1 MRFLL
6 VLLAG
11 IVILSPQSS
20 GAEHQLTASERAALT
35 GRLENLRSALNEL
48 SLKPDI
54 EHQLSD
60 IRVFEKAAD
69 WILRHDEF
77 YKPDYVQ
84 WTVDAIELGLSR
96 LRQFQSGQ
104 TSWVGRIGTTVL
116 GYTSRVDGSVQP
128 YAVRLPAEFNPQSE
142 QRWPLHV
149 ELHGR
154 GSTLNEVSFIHAH
167 EGKTPTENT
176 TWIQLDV
183 FGRTNNAYRWAGE
196 TDVLEAMHDVRR
208 RFRID
213 DRRITLRGFSMGGAG
228 AWHLGMH
235 YPDLWSS
242 VGAGAGFCDTIHHLN
257 LTEPL
262 SPLHTQLI
270 GIYDAQDYAL
280 NAFNVPTIGY
290 GGELDKQLFAS
301 GRMTERAAALGVTI
315 PRLIGPG
322 TEHTWHPESLA
333 EFMRFHQEYSAK
345 GRPLPGERLKIRF
358 STKTVRYNSCDW
370 ISIEEQQRPYDVS
383 TMDVTVSPETKP
395 SEPKTSPG
403 TKTAVI
409 TTNNVGVLKIHPEAP
424 ATEVSV
430 DGSAVFPLQSES
442 DTKRFSRYLEK
453 TVSGWREWD
462 AERSLNYENK
472 MPDHQR
478 GLRKRSGLQGPI
490 DDAFMESFI
499 CVLPTGTPWS
509 TSHQNWSNWTFHRF
523 EQEFDKWMRAK
534 VRVVPDRELTPEMI
548 EKHHLII
555 FGDPGSSCVLAS
567 IMDELPV
574 TWTRTS
580 LVVNSKTFDPEKQ
593 ALAMVYPNPKNPRRY
608 VVLNSGHTF
617 HAAEFLASNANLYPR
632 LGDVA
637 VLDFVA
643 AGDQY
648 SEEVRYADVFDIG
661 WKFRAN

>member
-6 VLLAG
+6 VLFAG
-11 IVILSPQSS
+11 IVLLSPQSS
-20 GAEHQLTASERAALT
+20 GAEHQLTASEQATLT
-35 GRLENLRSALNEL
+35 GHLEHLRLTLNEL
-48 SLKPDI
+48 PLKPDI

-69 WILRHDEF
+69 WILRHNEF

-84 WTVDAIELGLSR
+84 WTVDAIDIGLSR
-96 LRQFQSGQ
+96 LRQLQSGQ
-104 TSWVGRIGTTVL
+104 IPWVGRIGTTIL

-128 YAVRLPAEFNPQSE
+128 YAVRLPAGFNPQSD
-142 QRWPLHV
+142 QQWPLHV

-167 EGKTPTENT
+167 EGKVSAEDNA
-176 TWIQLDV
+176 WIQLDV

-196 TDVLEAMHDVRR
+196 TDVLEAMDDVRR

-235 YPDLWSS
+235 HPAVWSS

-301 GRMTERAAALGVTI
+301 GRMTERAATFGVTI
-315 PRLIGPG
+315 RRLIGPG
-322 TEHTWHPESLA
+322 TEHKWHPESLA
-333 EFMRFHQEYSAK
+333 EFMKFHQEYSAK

-383 TMDVTVSPETKP
+383 TMDVTVSTD
-395 SEPKTSPG
+395 

-409 TTNNVGVLKIHPEAP
+409 TTKNVGVLKINSDAP
-424 ATEVSV
+424 AALVSL
-430 DGSAVFPLQSES
+430 DGSAPFPLQLES
-442 DTKRFSRYLEK
+442 QTKRLSRYFEF
-453 TVSGWREWD
+453 TADGWQGWD
-462 AERSLNYENK
+462 SERSLNYENQV
-472 MPDHQR
+472 PDHQR

-490 DDAFMESFI
+490 DDAFMDSFI

-509 TSHQNWSNWTFHRF
+509 TPHQNWSNWTFHRF

-534 VRVVPDRELTPEMI
+534 VRVVPDRDLTPEMI

-567 IMDELPV
+567 IIDQLPV

-632 LGDVA
+632 LGDLA
-637 VLDFVA
+637 VLEFAA

-648 SEEVRYADVFDIG
+648 SEEVRYADVFDAG
-661 WKFRAN
+661 WKFRKN